1 MSPFYLAIS
10 PYRIKRLSISFTII
24 SVDLIAAAFFPQQ
37 LSEMILLRGSLMAG
51 LWFLVL
57 TTVTTERFLRT
68 VWSYSP
74 LTNINRYTRRGW
86 MQVSCAS
93 FVVIQQPRNSYAKE
107 STPTNPLQKLIEAQ
121 KTLDTLLSNY
131 ERATTDC
138 TFADVPRELLESKN
152 KELLLEKAATNA
164 LFDKS
169 ASIETCKTTNRI
181 VRDYL
186 GVTGKGPL
194 VGVEKKIQSG
204 LKFVDPDFFDDYV
217 SELESFSQAY
227 SKATSL
233 SYTAGVADLDSVNNF
248 SKDDADESNRD
259 VNSNLQQTKEAIK
272 EAKRNLDVVIILLEK
287 S

>member
-1 MSPFYLAIS
+1 MSCY
-10 PYRIKRLSISFTII
+10 
-24 SVDLIAAAFFPQQ
+24 Q
-37 LSEMILLRGSLMAG
+37 LL
-51 LWFLVL
+51 
-57 TTVTTERFLRT
+57 
-68 VWSYSP
+68 
-74 LTNINRYTRRGW
+74 
-86 MQVSCAS
+86 
-93 FVVIQQPRNSYAKE
+93 IQQPRNSYAKE